1 MPEPPRAHRIIGV
14 LGGRTMQKIIITTE
28 NLHLEASNY
37 VLTESEIVLV
47 GTINDDTPLSYWLK
61 ISIVYKYSI
70 EVTAKDTINMWI
82 PQSDITT
89 IQYQNETN

>member
-1 MPEPPRAHRIIGV
+1 
-14 LGGRTMQKIIITTE
+14 MQKIIITTE

-37 VLTESEIVLV
+37 VITESEIVLV

-70 EVTAKDTINMWI
+70 EVTTKDTINMWI

-89 IQYQNETN
+89 IQYQNDTN